1 MVIVPELLERQKKYQ
16 RYGWTTSED
25 NLATLPVDA
34 PQAAKDLATWLTLE
48 GRRSSL
54 VEWLGVLRDDSRIH
68 GDISGIGAWT
78 GRCSHSRP
86 NTANI
91 SAAFHGDVKTAVDAV
106 KAKYD
111 ARIRAL
117 WQATPGTWLVGV
129 DAEGIQLRILADYL
143 WRHFDTDAYAMAIH
157 NGKKENETDIH
168 NVNKRALGLN
178 HITRDDSK
186 VFIYS
191 WVLNS
196 GVEKT
201 AQILKCNTSV
211 ATDARQRFEA
221 SIQGLSGLKN
231 ELLPYI
237 ADRGWF
243 TGYDG
248 RKVPVPSLHKTL
260 AGILQNGEAVVMKHA
275 ILKGL
280 KEIKASGINAKIV
293 GFIHDE
299 TQTEVNGTK
308 EEADEVGRIQKQ
320 AIADVGLD
328 LGFKC
333 PLLGSADIG
342 RTWNDTH

>member
-1 MVIVPELLERQKKYQ
+1 MDQALIERQQKFQ

-25 NLATLPVDA
+25 NLATLPKDA
-34 PQAAKDLATWLTLE
+34 PQAATDLAKWLTLE

-54 VEWLGVLRDDSRIH
+54 AEWLGVLRDDSRIH
-68 GDISGIGAWT
+68 GNINGIGAWT
-78 GRCSHSRP
+78 GRCSHSNP

-91 SAAFHGDVKTAVDAV
+91 SSAFHGEVKSAVDAV

-117 WQATPGTWLVGV
+117 WQATPGSYLVGV

-186 VFIYS
+186 TFIYA

-196 GVEKT
+196 GVDKT
-201 AQILKCNTSV
+201 AQILKCTTTV
-211 ATDARQRFEA
+211 ATDARQRFEQ
-221 SIQGLSGLKN
+221 SIEGLSGLKN
-231 ELLPYI
+231 ELLPFI

-248 RKVPVPSLHKTL
+248 RKVLVPSLHKTL

-275 ILKGL
+275 ILRGL

-320 AIADVGLD
+320 AIADTGVE
-328 LGFKC
+328 LGFMC
-333 PLLGSADIG
+333 PLLGSADVG